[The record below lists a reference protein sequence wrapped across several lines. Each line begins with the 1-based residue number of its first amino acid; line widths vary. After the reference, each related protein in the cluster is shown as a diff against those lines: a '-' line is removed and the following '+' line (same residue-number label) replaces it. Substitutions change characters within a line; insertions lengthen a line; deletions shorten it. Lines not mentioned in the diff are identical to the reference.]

1 MCRFEKVKSRSGIF
15 CLMPKKNCVS
25 FSAHFIFPETALY
38 FLEIKNGSSIGKEL
52 KMIMREYR
60 ADDLETVMSIVNEAW
75 RPIRQMSREALGDT
89 ISDLMNP
96 AGDAK
101 SKGLQVKAQ
110 IESGKYGIAVCEHED
125 TVVGF
130 ITWQIDGLFGE
141 ICNNGA
147 LKASGLKG
155 IGQTMYHYVFDV
167 FRSAGVKVV
176 KVTTG
181 LDWAHAPARR
191 AYERAGFTKHLD
203 STTYFMEL
211 E

>member
-1 MCRFEKVKSRSGIF
+1 
-15 CLMPKKNCVS
+15 
-25 FSAHFIFPETALY
+25 
-38 FLEIKNGSSIGKEL
+38 
-52 KMIMREYR
+52 MIMREYR
-60 ADDLETVMSIVNEAW
+60 ADDLETVMSIANEAW

-89 ISDLMNP
+89 ISDLMNS

-130 ITWQIDGLFGE
+130 ITWQIDGPVGE

-147 LKASGLKG
+147 LKTSGLKG

>member
-1 MCRFEKVKSRSGIF
+1 
-15 CLMPKKNCVS
+15 
-25 FSAHFIFPETALY
+25 
-38 FLEIKNGSSIGKEL
+38 
-52 KMIMREYR
+52 MIMREYR
-60 ADDLETVMSIVNEAW
+60 ADDLEPVMAIADLAW
-75 RPIRQMSREALGDT
+75 RPIRQMSREALGDA
-89 ISDLMNP
+89 IADVLNP
-96 AGDAK
+96 MGDAK

-167 FRSAGVKVV
+167 FRRAGVKVV